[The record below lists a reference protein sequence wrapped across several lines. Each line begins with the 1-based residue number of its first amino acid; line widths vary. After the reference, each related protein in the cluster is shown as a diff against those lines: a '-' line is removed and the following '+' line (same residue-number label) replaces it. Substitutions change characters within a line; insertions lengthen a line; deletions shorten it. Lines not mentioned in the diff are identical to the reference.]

1 MTGTASVRTTTL
13 GTQGPRV
20 GVIGLGC
27 MGMTASYDMATPR
40 DDATSVAVIHQAL
53 DLGMTLID
61 TADAYGPYTN
71 EELVGRAL
79 AGNNRERAVL
89 ATKVGLVMG
98 SGPPLGPGSAS
109 PGAGRN
115 GRPEHVRASIDGS
128 LERLRTDHVDLYQ
141 LHRVDPQVPLE
152 ETWGAM
158 AEAVAAGKARYIGL
172 SEVSVEEIRR
182 AQAVHPVAS
191 VQSEMS
197 LWTRDVLAEVL
208 PYCKAQDIALLP
220 FSPLG
225 RGFLA
230 GRFSSFDDLPQD
242 DFRRD
247 LPRFQQ
253 DALRTN
259 LAIVGRVREIADRVG
274 ATPAQV
280 ALAWV
285 LAHGPYVVPIP
296 GTKTPKYLVDN
307 AGAADL
313 ELSAADLAELDALP
327 QPVGTRY

>member
-1 MTGTASVRTTTL
+1 MRTTRL
-13 GTQGPRV
+13 GSDGPEV

-40 DDATSVAVIHQAL
+40 VDATSISVIHQAL

-79 AGNNRERAVL
+79 AGGRRERAVL
-89 ATKVGLVMG
+89 ATKVGLVRGGSTPTTG
-98 SGPPLGPGSAS
+98 SGTPSPGS
-109 PGAGRN
+109 GRN
-115 GRPEHVRASIDGS
+115 GRPEHVRASIDAS
-128 LERLRTDHVDLYQ
+128 LRRLGTDRVDLYQ
-141 LHRVDPQVPLE
+141 LHRVDPEVPLE

-158 AEAVAAGKARYIGL
+158 AETVATGKARYIGL
-172 SEVSVEEIRR
+172 SEVTVEEIRR
-182 AQAVHPVAS
+182 AQAVHPVTS
-191 VQSEMS
+191 VQSELS
-197 LWTRDVLAEVL
+197 LWTRDVLPEVL
-208 PYCKAQDIALLP
+208 PYCEEQGIALLP

-230 GRFSSFDDLPQD
+230 GRFSAFEDLPRE

-253 DALRTN
+253 DALRAN
-259 LAIVGRVREIADRVG
+259 LAIVGRVREVAERVG

-285 LAHGPYVVPIP
+285 LAQGRQVVPIP
-296 GTKTPKYLVDN
+296 GTKTPRYLAEN
-307 AGAADL
+307 AAAAGVELGAADL
-313 ELSAADLAELDALP
+313 SDLDALP
-327 QPVGTRY
+327 APEGTRY

>member
-1 MTGTASVRTTTL
+1 MRTTTL
-13 GTQGPRV
+13 GNKGTEV

-27 MGMTASYDMATPR
+27 MGMTFAYDMKAPR
-40 DDATSVAVIHQAL
+40 DDATSIAVIHQAL

-79 AGNNRERAVL
+79 ADGHRERAVL
-89 ATKVGLVMG
+89 ATKVGLVL
-98 SGPPLGPGSAS
+98 SGSAS
-109 PGAGRN
+109 GGGSNTSPGTNRD
-115 GRPEHVRASIDGS
+115 GRPEHVRESIDGS
-128 LERLRTDHVDLYQ
+128 LRRLGTDHVDLYQ

-158 AEAVAAGKARYIGL
+158 AEVVAAGKARHIGL
-172 SEVSVEEIRR
+172 SEVTVEEIRR
-182 AQAVHPVAS
+182 AQGVHPVTS
-191 VQSEMS
+191 VQSELS

-208 PYCKAQDIALLP
+208 PYCEEQGIAFLP

-230 GRFSSFDDLPQD
+230 GRFSSFDELPPD
-242 DFRRD
+242 DFRRG

-253 DALRTN
+253 DALRAN
-259 LAIVGRVREIADRVG
+259 LAIVGRVREIAERVE

-280 ALAWV
+280 ALAWA
-285 LAHGPYVVPIP
+285 LARGRYVVPIP
-296 GTKTPKYLVDN
+296 GTKTPKYLADN
-307 AGAADL
+307 AGAADVN
-313 ELSAADLAELDALP
+313 LSAEDLAELDALP
-327 QPVGTRY
+327 APQGGRY

>member
-1 MTGTASVRTTTL
+1 MRTTTL
-13 GTQGPRV
+13 GIAGPQV

-27 MGMTASYDMATPR
+27 MGMTASYDMETPR
-40 DDATSVAVIHQAL
+40 DDATSIAVIHEAL

-61 TADAYGPYTN
+61 TADAYGPFTN

-79 AGNNRERAVL
+79 ADGRRERAVL

-98 SGPPLGPGSAS
+98 ASNSPAAFGPAS

-115 GRPEHVRASIDGS
+115 GRPEHVRQSIDDS
-128 LERLRTDHVDLYQ
+128 LRRLGTDHVDLYQ
-141 LHRVDPQVPLE
+141 LHRVDPEVPVE

-158 AEAVAAGKARYIGL
+158 AETVAAGKARHIGL
-172 SEVSVEEIRR
+172 SEVTVAEIRC
-182 AQAVHPVAS
+182 AQTVHPVTS
-191 VQSEMS
+191 VQSELS
-197 LWTRDVLAEVL
+197 LWTRDVVAEVL
-208 PYCKAQDIALLP
+208 PYCREQGIAMIP

-230 GRFSSFDDLPQD
+230 GRFSSFDDLPSD
-242 DFRRD
+242 DFRRG

-253 DALRTN
+253 DALSAN
-259 LAIVGRVREIADRVG
+259 LVIVGRVREIADRLG

-285 LAHGPYVVPIP
+285 LAKGPHVVPIP
-296 GTKTPKYLVDN
+296 GTKTPRYLRDN
-307 AGAADL
+307 AAAAGI
-313 ELSAADLAELDALP
+313 ELGEADVVELDALP
-327 QPVGTRY
+327 APEGTRY

>member
-1 MTGTASVRTTTL
+1 MRTTTL
-13 GTQGPRV
+13 GIAGPQV

-27 MGMTASYDMATPR
+27 MGMTASYDMETPR
-40 DDATSVAVIHQAL
+40 DDATSIAVIHEAL

-61 TADAYGPYTN
+61 TADAYGPFTN

-79 AGNNRERAVL
+79 ADGRRERAVL

-98 SGPPLGPGSAS
+98 ASNSPAAFGPAS

-115 GRPEHVRASIDGS
+115 GRPEHVRQSIDDS
-128 LERLRTDHVDLYQ
+128 LRRLGTDHVDLYQ
-141 LHRVDPQVPLE
+141 LHRVDPEVPVE

-158 AEAVAAGKARYIGL
+158 AETVAAGKARHIGL
-172 SEVSVEEIRR
+172 SEVTVAEIRR
-182 AQAVHPVAS
+182 AQTVHPVTS
-191 VQSEMS
+191 VQSELS
-197 LWTRDVLAEVL
+197 LWTRDVVAEVL
-208 PYCKAQDIALLP
+208 PYCREQGIAMIP

-230 GRFSSFDDLPQD
+230 GRFSSFDDLPSD
-242 DFRRD
+242 DFRRG

-253 DALRTN
+253 DALSAN
-259 LAIVGRVREIADRVG
+259 LVIVGRVREIADRLG

-285 LAHGPYVVPIP
+285 LAKGPHVVPIP
-296 GTKTPKYLVDN
+296 GTKTPRYLRDN
-307 AGAADL
+307 AAAAGI
-313 ELSAADLAELDALP
+313 ELGEADVVELDALP
-327 QPVGTRY
+327 APEGTRY